1 MARLGSL
8 SRRQRG
14 GRLNAEVNIINLV
27 DVMLVLLII
36 FMVTAP
42 IMQGGISVHLP
53 KVAAHPMQISQ
64 ALNVTVDRAGNVF
77 IGDQRYTWNE
87 FQTAFPVLA
96 KTRHPNG
103 VFLRGDAGASF
114 GNVARVLGLMQAAGV
129 DKVGLVTEPPHP

>member
-8 SRRQRG
+8 ARRQRG
-14 GRLNAEVNIINLV
+14 ARLNADVNIINLV

-42 IMQGGISVHLP
+42 IMQGGIPVRLP
-53 KVAAHPMQISQ
+53 KVAARPVQITD
-64 ALNVTVDRAGNVF
+64 ALNVSVDRTGHVF
-77 IGDQRYTWNE
+77 IGDQRFTWNE

-114 GNVARVLGLMQAAGV
+114 GDVARVLGVIQSAGV
-129 DKVGLVTEPPHP
+129 DKVGLVTEPPRP